1 MKDKARQRKAP
12 AMRPDYPFFR
22 RETWQS
28 GRVRTG
34 GVDCAS
40 AKLNAEVIVVT
51 GSEPVKFI
59 NSAKS
64 FLPV

>member
-1 MKDKARQRKAP
+1 
-12 AMRPDYPFFR
+12 MRPDYTFFR
-22 RETWQS
+22 RETRQS
-28 GRVRTG
+28 ARVRSS

-40 AKLNAEVIVVT
+40 AKLNAEVIVMT
-51 GSEPVKFI
+51 GSEPAKFI